1 MIHWKEHRHSQ
12 RCDELNDLGRGTKLI
27 LSSIKWDGAHVFFF

>member
-1 MIHWKEHRHSQ
+1 MINWKEHRHSQ